1 MDIIEFAMKM
11 EQDGK
16 LFYEKSAADTSDP
29 ELKKILQQLAEEEKN
44 HYEFFR
50 RMKEQP
56 IDLTAGDIL
65 RGESTLKTVKNI
77 FETMAANKDKEPF
90 GEDVVAVWTQAL
102 RTEEKAVKL
111 YTDEAGKENDEERK
125 ALLLRIAKEEENHVK
140 MIDSVLMYVKHPEA
154 FAASAQYKNFR
165 SIEGF

>member
-16 LFYEKSAADTSDP
+16 QFYEKSAAETTDP
-29 ELKKILQQLAEEEKN
+29 ELKKILVQLAEEERN

-50 RMKEQP
+50 RMKEKP
-56 IDLTAGDIL
+56 IDLSAGEVL
-65 RGESTLKTVKNI
+65 SGESTLKEVKNI
-77 FETMAANKDKEPF
+77 FEVMASNKDKKPF

-102 RTEEKAVKL
+102 RTEEKAVKF
-111 YTDEAGKENDEERK
+111 YTEEAAKESDDERK
-125 ALLLRIAKEEENHVK
+125 GLLLKIAKEEENHVL
-140 MIDSVLMYVKHPEA
+140 MIDSVLMYVKHPAA

-165 SIEGF
+165 SAEGF